1 MPSCYLVVVGSPLT
15 PNAFN
20 MGLSAVTPTAGVVP
34 INLTSLWAWDNR
46 KAQWYFYAL
55 NPDGQGGTALVD
67 YITNKGYQDFTVNSK
82 KIGQGIGFWVN
93 RS

>member
-1 MPSCYLVVVGSPLT
+1 MVVVGSPLT

-20 MGLSAVTPTAGVVP
+20 MGLSAVT
-34 INLTSLWAWDNR
+34 INLTSLWAWDNLQA
-46 KAQWYFYAL
+46 KWYFYAP

-93 RS
+93 RP